1 MKKIIVSLFVAAFA
15 FSANAQIKT
24 PAPSPSQKTEQMVG
38 LTDVTLEYSRPGA
51 KGRTI
56 FGDLVPYGK
65 VWRTGANKNTT
76 LTFSTDFMVGGET
89 LKAGTYALFTIP
101 GEKTWDVILYSDAS
115 NWGTPGKWDD
125 TKVAAK
131 ITVTPEV
138 MTMSVE
144 TFTITFDNLTNNSAV
159 IGILWE
165 NTYVGLKFET
175 PTDAMVSKQI
185 TAVMNGPEAGDYY
198 ASAVYYLQSGNDI
211 KKAQIWIDKAIKMS
225 ADAPKY
231 WMLRQQSLIHAKAGN
246 TNGAIAAAKESLKHA
261 EIAKS
266 AGYIKMNKESL
277 KEWGA
282 M

>member
-24 PAPSPSQKTEQMVG
+24 PAPSPSQKIEQMVG
-38 LTDVTLEYSRPGA
+38 LTDVTLEYSRPSM
-51 KGRTI
+51 KGRKI
-56 FGDLVPYGK
+56 FGGLQDYGK

-131 ITVTPEV
+131 ITVTPEI
-138 MTMSVE
+138 MAMPVE

-159 IGILWE
+159 VGILWE

-198 ASAVYYLQSGNDI
+198 ASAVYYLQSDNDI
-211 KKAQIWIDKAIKMS
+211 KKAQMWIDKAIKMS
-225 ADAPKY
+225 SDAPKY

-246 TNGAIAAAKESLKHA
+246 TKGAIAAAKESLKHA

-266 AGYIKMNKESL
+266 AGYIKMNKASL

>member
-131 ITVTPEV
+131 MTVTPEV

-211 KKAQIWIDKAIKMS
+211 KKAQMWIDKAIKMS

-266 AGYIKMNKESL
+266 AGYIKMNKASL

>member
-1 MKKIIVSLFVAAFA
+1 MKKIIVSLFLAAFA

-24 PAPSPSQKTEQMVG
+24 PAPSPSQKIEQMVG

-76 LTFSTDFMVGGET
+76 LTFSTDFMVSGET

-131 ITVTPEV
+131 MTVTPEV

-266 AGYIKMNKESL
+266 AGYIKMNKASL

>member
-1 MKKIIVSLFVAAFA
+1 MKKIIVSLFLAAFA

-24 PAPSPSQKTEQMVG
+24 PAPSPSQKIEQMVG

-76 LTFSTDFMVGGET
+76 LTFSTDFMVSGET

-131 ITVTPEV
+131 MTVTPEV

-211 KKAQIWIDKAIKMS
+211 KKAQMWIDKAIKMS

-246 TNGAIAAAKESLKHA
+246 TNSAIAAAKESLKHA

-266 AGYIKMNKESL
+266 AGYIKMNKASL

>member
-125 TKVAAK
+125 AKVAAK
-131 ITVTPEV
+131 MTVTPEV

-246 TNGAIAAAKESLKHA
+246 TKGAIAAAKESLKHA

>member
-125 TKVAAK
+125 AKVAAK
-131 ITVTPEV
+131 MTVTPEV